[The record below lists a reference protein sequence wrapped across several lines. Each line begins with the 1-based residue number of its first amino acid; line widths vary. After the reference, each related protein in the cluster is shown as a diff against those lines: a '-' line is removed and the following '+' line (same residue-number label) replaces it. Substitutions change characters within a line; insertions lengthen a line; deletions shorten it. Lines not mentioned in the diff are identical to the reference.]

1 MGYSPDAEP
10 HRPSR
15 FFCGTRTHAR
25 AQSTGIQSWYPI
37 LSFLLVLA
45 NECVVCLLP
54 LDLRAGVRPAPQRP
68 ILSACRFEFS
78 VSPPSLS
85 ASIVRCLRLLRFP
98 PNYWFSAYTPTLL
111 RADSHIGG
119 QVPDC
124 LHFCVPGLEKSVIFL
139 PFVTLLELNLVSGD
153 EVRRVTDVAFPTS
166 GTRLHG
172 CQRYS
177 VQGCTL
183 GVASLASSSKQVH
196 SFSSH
201 VSSLSRSSMV
211 SAFRTLVLISLVG
224 AGILHRRHPSVSP
237 TPNTVT
243 QRCVSFLLC
252 APQCC
257 AV

>member
-1 MGYSPDAEP
+1 MPVRVFSLAAFSLCLD
-10 HRPSR
+10 
-15 FFCGTRTHAR
+15 R
-25 AQSTGIQSWYPI
+25 A
-37 LSFLLVLA
+37 LSSSSSFPAKLLVFSLHTDSVA
-45 NECVVCLLP
+45 SGLSHRWSGSGLPPLLRSRSGKIRDLLP
-54 LDLRAGVRPAPQRP
+54 F
-68 ILSACRFEFS
+68 I
-78 VSPPSLS
+78 
-85 ASIVRCLRLLRFP
+85 
-98 PNYWFSAYTPTLL
+98 NY
-111 RADSHIGG
+111 
-119 QVPDC
+119 
-124 LHFCVPGLEKSVIFL
+124 
-139 PFVTLLELNLVSGD
+139 LELNLFVSGD